1 MRISSNLQGIFKD
14 SRITFLYKKIDS
26 GIPFRQIANQFDKTE
41 QEIKEIF
48 NSKEYKQW
56 RLER

>member
-1 MRISSNLQGIFKD
+1 MRIASNLQGIYKN
-14 SRITFLYKKIDS
+14 SSITFLYKKIDS

-56 RLER
+56 RLEH